1 MRILVFAA
9 AAGLALSQ
17 EPPTIKVEVNVVNIL
32 CSVRN
37 DKGALVSNLTKDD
50 FLLSEEGKPQE
61 IRYFARETDLPLT
74 LGLLVDVSGSQ
85 RNLIETERR
94 TAHQFFSKVLRK
106 SDLAFL
112 ISFGAEAELLQDLTS
127 SLVLLRDGLD
137 SLRLSTPPVSPT
149 NSPVPTM
156 NQTRGTV
163 LYDAVYLAAT
173 EKLRSETG
181 RKAIVLITDGV
192 DMGSRVKLERAIE
205 AAQKADA
212 IIYSVYYSD
221 PGAYGRGPLYF
232 SSDSELK
239 KMSEETGGRVFR
251 VNRNNMLE
259 SIFSQIQEEMRSQY
273 AIGFVPPNSVKDGGY
288 RRVDLRTRQ
297 KGLKVQARK
306 GYYS

>member
-17 EPPTIKVEVNVVNIL
+17 EPPVIKVEVNVVNIL

-37 DKGALVSNLTKDD
+37 DKNALVSNLTKDD
-50 FLLSEEGKPQE
+50 FLLTEEGKPQE

-94 TAHQFFSKVLRK
+94 AAHQFFSKVLRK

-127 SLVLLRDGLD
+127 STELLRDGLD
-137 SLRLSTPPVSPT
+137 SLKLSTPPISPT

-156 NQTRGTV
+156 NQPRGTV

-181 RKAIVLITDGV
+181 RKAVVLITDGV
-192 DMGSRVKLERAIE
+192 DQGSRVKLERAVE
-205 AAQKADA
+205 AAQKADV
-212 IIYSVYYSD
+212 IIYSIYYSD
-221 PGAYGRGPLYF
+221 PGAYGRGPLSF
-232 SSDSELK
+232 SSDGELR

-251 VNRNNMLE
+251 VNRNNTLE

-273 AIGFVPPNSVKDGGY
+273 AIGFVPPNGVKDGTY